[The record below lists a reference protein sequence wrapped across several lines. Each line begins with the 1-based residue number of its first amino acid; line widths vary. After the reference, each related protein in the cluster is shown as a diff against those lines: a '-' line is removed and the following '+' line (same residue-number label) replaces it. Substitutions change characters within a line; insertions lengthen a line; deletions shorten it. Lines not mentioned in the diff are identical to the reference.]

1 MFARNLGR
9 ISPSIFTTVI
19 PITSNVNGSIDFNA
33 ASIQQGWNGS
43 KRLRTF
49 ATIAS
54 NVTVTSTSNAVPALN
69 INLREN
75 DFVRVIN
82 NGTIAGAPGDGG
94 EGGLDSPGED
104 GRPGGDAI
112 AAIPPTEIVNNGT
125 IVPGGGGA
133 GGDGGIRQPFSIF
146 VGWAFS
152 SCPQGGFAGGGGLC
166 GVCAFTVRV
175 QVGKGFQNQT
185 RFVNANCYPV
195 YSNGVNIIRGARGS
209 LGVRFTPIRGG
220 FGRTN
225 NFTGGSG
232 GPPGRPIRALRN
244 IENIRIVNNGSIAE
258 PQA

>member
-1 MFARNLGR
+1 
-9 ISPSIFTTVI
+9 
-19 PITSNVNGSIDFNA
+19 
-33 ASIQQGWNGS
+33 
-43 KRLRTF
+43 
-49 ATIAS
+49 
-54 NVTVTSTSNAVPALN
+54 
-69 INLREN
+69 
-75 DFVRVIN
+75 
-82 NGTIAGAPGDGG
+82 
-94 EGGLDSPGED
+94 
-104 GRPGGDAI
+104 
-112 AAIPPTEIVNNGT
+112 
-125 IVPGGGGA
+125 
-133 GGDGGIRQPFSIF
+133 
-146 VGWAFS
+146 
-152 SCPQGGFAGGGGLC
+152 
-166 GVCAFTVRV
+166 VRV